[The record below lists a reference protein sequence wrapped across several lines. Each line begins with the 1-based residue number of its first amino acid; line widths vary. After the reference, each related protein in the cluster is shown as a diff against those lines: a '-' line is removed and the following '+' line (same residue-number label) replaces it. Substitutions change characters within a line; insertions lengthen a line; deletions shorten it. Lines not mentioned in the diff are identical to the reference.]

1 METKERYMKY
11 DNETAAG
18 KMYFV
23 CGCEPFKV
31 AQVWG
36 IHGSKQK
43 ALKQAA
49 WLEQTKPA
57 MTCQRYE
64 VVTKTEIKRRKLAL
78 YA

>member
-1 METKERYMKY
+1 MNY

-23 CGCEPFKV
+23 LGIEPFGQ

-36 IHGSKQK
+36 IHNKQK
-43 ALKQAA
+43 ATQQAQL
-49 WLEQTKPA
+49 LELHKPA
-57 MTCQRYE
+57 LCCQRYE
-64 VVTKTEIKRRKLAL
+64 AITKTEIKRRKLEL

>member
-1 METKERYMKY
+1 MNMKDY
-11 DNETAAG
+11 ETAAG

-23 CGCEPFKV
+23 LGIEPFKV

-57 MTCQRYE
+57 LCCQRYAIK
-64 VVTKTEIKRRKLAL
+64 TKTEIKRRKLEL